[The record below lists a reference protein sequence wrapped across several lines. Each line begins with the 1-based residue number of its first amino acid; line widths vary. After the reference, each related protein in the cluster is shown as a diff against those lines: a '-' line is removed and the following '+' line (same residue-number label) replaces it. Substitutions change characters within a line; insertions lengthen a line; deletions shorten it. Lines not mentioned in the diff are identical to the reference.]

1 MAAPRLSYLPR
12 ARAVTRSSKAA
23 HADADMFAADMFAKC
38 SSLQPKTLMVQ
49 SECSYEGL
57 AYTCMHRKDQGADV
71 GSGGLLDCLD
81 DDSADVCRSPSNSLC
96 VSKLKPSAGPS
107 FALFPANAGLDWPL
121 QMRPGV
127 EQLDQD
133 WEGGEGLVVEFAD
146 SVLLQSPAPDFS
158 MPYNVITLTC
168 TVLALFFGS
177 IFNLVTRTLRPLKP
191 DVDAKRRYFGLLP
204 AKQ

>member
-1 MAAPRLSYLPR
+1 
-12 ARAVTRSSKAA
+12 
-23 HADADMFAADMFAKC
+23 
-38 SSLQPKTLMVQ
+38 
-49 SECSYEGL
+49 
-57 AYTCMHRKDQGADV
+57 MHRKDQGADV

>member
-1 MAAPRLSYLPR
+1 MCFGCWRASLDANRGFDMAAPRLSYLPR

-107 FALFPANAGLDWPL
+107 FALFPVCL
-121 QMRPGV
+121 
-127 EQLDQD
+127 
-133 WEGGEGLVVEFAD
+133 
-146 SVLLQSPAPDFS
+146 APVF
-158 MPYNVITLTC
+158 LTSR
-168 TVLALFFGS
+168 LFCWSHF
-177 IFNLVTRTLRPLKP
+177 
-191 DVDAKRRYFGLLP
+191 
-204 AKQ
+204 